1 MTAFKFSEGAQ
12 LISMTGVE
20 MEFQQL
26 EMFAAVVE
34 EGSVSRAADRVC
46 RTAPAVSIAL
56 RKLEEEMGIPLFDR
70 STRNDH
76 QITTAGKL
84 LYSYATRILEMRQA
98 AMISVKDLILGR
110 RGTLRLGT
118 HESVSL
124 YLLPSI
130 IRRFHELH
138 TDVNIEILC
147 GPSEQMLTAIHGDMI
162 DLAIIADVPDEP
174 GFERQLMMQD
184 ELVLITDPKHRLATA
199 KSVAV
204 RELADEFLLVQ
215 GPKSKIRARIVQALK
230 ERNTAFRFAAE
241 NVAIEGIKRMVA
253 DGLGIGF
260 VPLMCVREEAAR
272 GELSILRVQD
282 IPDRWSL
289 FLVHRKDLPL
299 SDAVRTFIQVSFRSE
314 STVEKRINKAKAFSL
329 GPRKAMHC

>member
-1 MTAFKFSEGAQ
+1 
-12 LISMTGVE
+12 

-84 LYSYATRILEMRQA
+84 LYSYATRILEMRHA
-98 AMISVKDLILGR
+98 AVISMKDLIVSR
-110 RGTLRLGT
+110 HGTLRLGT

-138 TDVNIEILC
+138 GDVNIELLC

-162 DLAIIADVPDEP
+162 DLAVIADVPDEP
-174 GFERQLMMQD
+174 GFERQLIVQD
-184 ELVLITDPKHRLATA
+184 ELVLIAGPKHRLATVQ
-199 KSVAV
+199 SVAV
-204 RELADEFLLVQ
+204 RDLADEFLLVQ

-230 ERNTAFRFAAE
+230 ESNTPYRLAAE

-253 DGLGIGF
+253 DGLGVGF

-282 IPDRWSL
+282 IPHQWNL
-289 FLVHRKDLPL
+289 WLVHRKDLPL
-299 SDAVRTFIQVSFRSE
+299 SDAVRTFIQVSLGSE
-314 STVEKRINKAKAFSL
+314 QILEKRINRAKVFSF
-329 GPRKAMHC
+329 GSPKAMHC

>member
-1 MTAFKFSEGAQ
+1 
-12 LISMTGVE
+12 

-70 STRNDH
+70 STRTDH
-76 QITTAGKL
+76 HVTTAGNL

-98 AMISVKDLILGR
+98 AVTSVKDLILSR

-130 IRRFHELH
+130 LRRFHKLH

-147 GPSEQMLTAIHGDMI
+147 GASEQMLTAIHGGLI
-162 DLAIIADVPDEP
+162 DLAVIADVPDDP
-174 GFERQLMMQD
+174 GLERQLLVQD
-184 ELVLITDPKHRLATA
+184 ELVLITAPKHRLATA

-204 RELADEFLLVQ
+204 RDLADEFLLVQ
-215 GPKSKIRARIVQALK
+215 GPKSKIRARLLQALR
-230 ERNTAFRFAAE
+230 ESSTPFRLAAE
-241 NVAIEGIKRMVA
+241 NVAVEGIKRMVA

-260 VPLMCVREEAAR
+260 VPLMGVRAEAAR
-272 GELSILRVQD
+272 GDVSILRVQD
-282 IPDRWSL
+282 IPDQWNL
-289 FLVHRKDLPL
+289 WLVHRKDLPL
-299 SDAVRTFIQVSFRSE
+299 SDAVRTFIQVSLE
-314 STVEKRINKAKAFSL
+314 SGREQYSTNLLASSKIVRALDSF
-329 GPRKAMHC
+329 